1 MDAQELKRGIEEFLA
16 AHHVAT
22 LATATGEGTAH
33 AASLMYAVDGLSLLW
48 MSDPATRHSRHLER
62 EPRVTA
68 TIAPDYADFR
78 AIRGLQI
85 AGSARRLR
93 DVLEVERAKGL
104 LRSRYAFLGQLSAGP
119 LDNAAL
125 REALDKA
132 GFYRLEPERITLIDN
147 SKEFG
152 HKESLRVKSGREVV
166 LVPEDQ

>member
-1 MDAQELKRGIEEFLA
+1 MDAQELK
-16 AHHVAT
+16 
-22 LATATGEGTAH
+22 
-33 AASLMYAVDGLSLLW
+33 
-48 MSDPATRHSRHLER
+48 
-62 EPRVTA
+62 
-68 TIAPDYADFR
+68 
-78 AIRGLQI
+78 
-85 AGSARRLR
+85 
-93 DVLEVERAKGL
+93 
-104 LRSRYAFLGQLSAGP
+104 RSRYAFLGQLSAGP